1 MRERKQTQKI
11 SVVAIARRIHL
22 YPCRTQKL
30 SFLAPR
36 VVGGRLPA
44 RIGRCHASNSG
55 LAQLVERLT
64 VNQDVVSSS
73 LTTGVNQNRSVRPIF
88 LVNEIIY

>member
-1 MRERKQTQKI
+1 M
-11 SVVAIARRIHL
+11 VAIARRIHL

-44 RIGRCHASNSG
+44 RVGRCHAIMETDKSVKWLVCFCVDLFFIEMAFSKLG
-55 LAQLVERLT
+55 DISMFRTRLDTFQLREQFK
-64 VNQDVVSSS
+64 N
-73 LTTGVNQNRSVRPIF
+73 GG
-88 LVNEIIY
+88 